1 MQMNETELQNAVL
14 KKKSIINP
22 NEPVKTLRE
31 FLKVRPVGVRKLQV
45 INEDLKNFQF
55 IFSKLTNNHVNE
67 LLSQFS
73 ESECEILLD
82 YLHRFMR
89 FVGE

>member
-1 MQMNETELQNAVL
+1 M
-14 KKKSIINP
+14 
-22 NEPVKTLRE
+22 KTLRE

-55 IFSKLTNNHVNE
+55 IISKLTSNHVNE